1 VRQQESRCKSNG
13 FVGFTIGQRLFSLA
27 GKAESLD
34 AVFRTPK
41 KIPTPGSVDSERSE
55 QKHTMRV
62 LLVLLLLF
70 LQQHQVFACKGGA
83 QLGPVLSRGASEA
96 AKAAKS
102 SVAKGTRDLLTEVPS
117 LTDDAAD
124 AAAAV
129 AAAASKKTKD
139 TVASLNAMVDAGT
152 RGGRLPD
159 PLLRAGTEALDDL
172 VKLGARGSKESSDFF
187 KNLATKSAAAWEA
200 PDDILQ
206 LLDEVGEFA
215 MDDVLKGIMGDAM
228 SRVARHGGEIAD
240 PSFWRRVVPHLYHIK
255 GVKAIKAIRDGALT
269 VMKEYQPDELL
280 QMQRFTDDV
289 LERMLSVVD
298 DAAEQGAQGLNL
310 VVRTTAGELY
320 TTAKGVCDKTLK
332 YIYNIMRGRNPSTR
346 DPPEQTIYDITGVRV
361 TKEGLE
367 KVVEEDLER
376 VVKAEAAVLASGDD
390 LTKSI
395 DDMSIPS
402 HTLTEKM
409 AAHIDNLLELDE
421 ALKSYSKN
429 LDLSEIQKKGLD
441 AYKENAANFGN
452 VADHLFK
459 DVKGRLL
466 GRKTQAAV
474 GTVGG
479 TAVGGGG
486 GYVANSLLSAG
497 GEAAVG
503 AITRDVT
510 TAGSTDEAIDE
521 TTTTSPIVVKKLASH
536 TTTTETYNDY
546 ADHPRGGD
554 YDVGRGKR
562 QAPRFVD
569 DRDYGFGDEY
579 YYGEEEEEKTVLC
592 SILNLHFHSFT
603 HFCSTGQS
611 NERSGEAGAC
621 CRNRKQQKRGEGGGG
636 HYYRRYRR
644 HPSEI
649 EISSSDD

>member
-1 VRQQESRCKSNG
+1 M
-13 FVGFTIGQRLFSLA
+13 
-27 GKAESLD
+27 
-34 AVFRTPK
+34 AV
-41 KIPTPGSVDSERSE
+41 
-55 QKHTMRV
+55 
-62 LLVLLLLF
+62 
-70 LQQHQVFACKGGA
+70 
-83 QLGPVLSRGASEA
+83 
-96 AKAAKS
+96 
-102 SVAKGTRDLLTEVPS
+102 
-117 LTDDAAD
+117 
-124 AAAAV
+124 
-129 AAAASKKTKD
+129 
-139 TVASLNAMVDAGT
+139 
-152 RGGRLPD
+152 
-159 PLLRAGTEALDDL
+159 
-172 VKLGARGSKESSDFF
+172 
-187 KNLATKSAAAWEA
+187 
-200 PDDILQ
+200 
-206 LLDEVGEFA
+206 
-215 MDDVLKGIMGDAM
+215 
-228 SRVARHGGEIAD
+228 
-240 PSFWRRVVPHLYHIK
+240 
-255 GVKAIKAIRDGALT
+255 
-269 VMKEYQPDELL
+269 
-280 QMQRFTDDV
+280 
-289 LERMLSVVD
+289 
-298 DAAEQGAQGLNL
+298 
-310 VVRTTAGELY
+310 
-320 TTAKGVCDKTLK
+320 
-332 YIYNIMRGRNPSTR
+332 
-346 DPPEQTIYDITGVRV
+346 
-361 TKEGLE
+361 
-367 KVVEEDLER
+367 
-376 VVKAEAAVLASGDD
+376 
-390 LTKSI
+390 
-395 DDMSIPS
+395 
-402 HTLTEKM
+402 
-409 AAHIDNLLELDE
+409 HIDNLLELDE

-441 AYKENAANFGN
+441 VYKENAANFGN

-579 YYGEEEEEKTVLC
+579 YYGEEEEEEKTVLC